1 MIPQLYTPLI
11 RIGISVTIAL
21 GIFAYGYYKG
31 FDARDTQAKL
41 ELLAAKEK
49 VIKQVET
56 QTIVNDRVVTKYIDK
71 IVEIEKYTPI
81 LIEEIKK
88 EIPNEINDSCKLPV
102 SVIRLY
108 DSSNRLQAAG
118 TPASTDGTTN

>member
-1 MIPQLYTPLI
+1 MIP
-11 RIGISVTIAL
+11 TIYQPIAKL
-21 GIFAYGYYKG
+21 GIAAILCAGLFCYGYYKG

-41 ELLAAKEK
+41 ELLATKEK

-71 IVEIEKYTPI
+71 IVEIEKSTPI

-118 TPASTDGTTN
+118 TPTSTDGTTN